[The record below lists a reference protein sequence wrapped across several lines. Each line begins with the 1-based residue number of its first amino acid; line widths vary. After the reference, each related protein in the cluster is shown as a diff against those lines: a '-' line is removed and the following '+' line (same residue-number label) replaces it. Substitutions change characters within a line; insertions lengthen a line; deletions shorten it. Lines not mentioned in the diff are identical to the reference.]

1 MYKYM
6 RGVIHEI
13 FIGAAAR
20 LIKLG
25 KPLRIRILINFIKTT
40 CCSIREGLT

>member
-1 MYKYM
+1 M

-25 KPLRIRILINFIKTT
+25 KPLRIRMLINFIKTT
-40 CCSIREGLT
+40 FRPIQEGLA